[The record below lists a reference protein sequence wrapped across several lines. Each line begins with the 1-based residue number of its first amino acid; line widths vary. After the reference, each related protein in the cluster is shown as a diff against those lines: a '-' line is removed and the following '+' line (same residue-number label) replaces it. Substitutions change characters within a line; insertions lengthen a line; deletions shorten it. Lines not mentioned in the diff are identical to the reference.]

1 MTTISEFIKQ
11 AAAGGGNAMSFAR
24 LRDYLDGII
33 VDAELIDDQHNA
45 GQQILRI
52 KIAVENAVIDGQ
64 ALEIDHASETVTKD
78 LYVRGPG
85 LREAIGKAVIAAGAS
100 SIDPGDRLRV
110 EYVGDKSTGKG
121 RPMKLFA
128 AEFARAAE
136 VGTEAGSPF

>member
-1 MTTISEFIKQ
+1 MNITEYIKQ

-24 LRDYLDGII
+24 LRDRLEGIV

-45 GQQILRI
+45 GQQILRV

-64 ALEIDHASETVTKD
+64 ALEIDHANETVTKD

-85 LREAIGKAVIAAGAS
+85 LREAIGKAVVAAGAD

-128 AEFARAAE
+128 AEFKAANGI
-136 VGTEAGSPF
+136 GTDGSPL